1 MVRSGFGL
9 NIKISY
15 PSKTFLVVYM
25 TKVQYGSINYTF
37 TSKEKDVKVN
47 FIRLILG
54 RTRIRVVFG
63 VLDPDSGFFSEV
75 GFGSD

>member
-9 NIKISY
+9 NIKILY

-25 TKVQYGSINYTF
+25 TKVPYGSINYTF
-37 TSKEKDVKVN
+37 TSKEKDLKVN

-63 VLDPDSGFFSEV
+63 VSDPDPGFFL
-75 GFGSD
+75 